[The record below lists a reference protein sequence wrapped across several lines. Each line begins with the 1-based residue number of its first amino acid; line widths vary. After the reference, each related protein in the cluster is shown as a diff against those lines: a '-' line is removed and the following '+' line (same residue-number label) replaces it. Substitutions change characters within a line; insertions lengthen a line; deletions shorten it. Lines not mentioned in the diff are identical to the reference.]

1 MFDSDNLKASLQT
14 RFHIEHQPLFGV
26 KDSFYFLGS
35 CFSDEIAGRLKRH
48 GISCHL
54 SEFGTLF
61 NPLSISKAIEV
72 IQDPSQSN
80 IVSYE
85 STFHALDFS
94 HRFKHS
100 DKAVLENTVSKCAKK
115 DLEHIKRSKYLFIT
129 LGTSWYYE
137 LDKQVVGNCHKLPQI
152 RFEKNLATVDQVKKS
167 LGDVYKQLIRINP
180 HSKVFFTL
188 SPVRHLRDGIIENSQ
203 SKAILQ
209 AAITEFTQQFNEV
222 GYFPSYEIVTQE
234 LVDHRFYKND
244 LMHPSDWTIHY
255 VFTRFIETFGTH
267 QFKEYMV
274 ESEKLLRNIEHRVLD
289 DQSQASWDERL
300 DSELTKFSN
309 KWGINLSREVAP

>member
-1 MFDSDNLKASLQT
+1 MFDSDNLKASLHT
-14 RFHIEHQPLFGV
+14 RFPIEHQPLFRV

-35 CFSDEIAGRLKRH
+35 CFSDEMAGRLKRH

-72 IQDPSQSN
+72 TQDPSQSN
-80 IVSYE
+80 IVSHE
-85 STFHALDFS
+85 STFHAVDFS

-100 DKAVLENTVSKCAKK
+100 DKAVLENTLSNCAQT
-115 DLEHIKRSKYLFIT
+115 DLEHIKKSKYLFIT
-129 LGTSWYYE
+129 LGTAWYYE
-137 LDKQVVGNCHKLPQI
+137 LDKQAVGNCHKLPQAL
-152 RFEKNLATVDQVKKS
+152 FEKKLATVDQVKKS
-167 LGDVYKQLIRINP
+167 LGDIHRQLIRINP
-180 HSKVFFTL
+180 GSKIFFTI
-188 SPVRHLRDGIIENSQ
+188 SPVRHLRDGIVENSQ

-209 AAITEFTQQFNEV
+209 AAITEFTQGFNEV

-244 LMHPSDWTIHY
+244 LMHPSEWTTQY

-267 QFKEYMV
+267 QFKEYME
-274 ESEKLLRNIEHRVLD
+274 ESEKLLRKLEHRVLD

-300 DSELTKFSN
+300 EAELTAFSN
-309 KWGINLSREVAP
+309 KWGISLSREVTR